1 MGSYRH
7 LSRDDRDQIA
17 GMLAVGLPQSR
28 IAEAVGKSKSSISRE
43 LRRNALDG
51 GGYSAAIADGSYME
65 RRQRPATLER
75 DAELG
80 LFVRQ
85 RLSEGW
91 SSVPSGGVIPDGS
104 AG

>member
-17 GMLAVGLPQSR
+17 GMLAAGLPQSR
-28 IAEAVGKSKSSISRE
+28 IAEALGRSRSTISRE

-51 GGYSAAIADGSYME
+51 GGYSAAIADGAYMV
-65 RRQRPATLER
+65 RRQRQAVLEQDAKLAT
-75 DAELG
+75 
-80 LFVRQ
+80 FVRQ

-91 SSVPSGGVIPDGS
+91 SPQQISG
-104 AG
+104 